1 MRMKALL
8 ATGLMLT
15 SAQMAWAEGKTYDI
29 AWTVYAGTMPLGYAQ
44 DHGILK
50 KWGDKFGFNL
60 EAVQLNDYIE
70 AQTQFTA
77 GQFAASIAMTLDALT
92 IPAASGVDT
101 TILMPLSTS
110 AGSDGIVLKDGGDK
124 VQDLKGKH
132 IHLVELS
139 GSHYML
145 VRALDGVGMSEKDV
159 QLINTSDS
167 DIGAVFT
174 DPSAD
179 AVVTWKPQLT
189 AILEQYPTAKTVFD
203 SGDIYGEIVDG
214 LMINTELLKEEPNLG
229 VAIAGAW
236 YETMAM
242 LQPTHPKY
250 KEIMTYMA
258 DALNTDMDGLKSQ
271 LETIDFFTPA
281 QAKEYVISDN
291 FKQTMHNISSFAF
304 EHGLLGEGAPS
315 ADFVGIKAGD
325 NTVIGNKDNVKL
337 RFPTKWIKSE

>member
-1 MRMKALL
+1 MKMKKLL
-8 ATGLMLT
+8 ATSLMLVT
-15 SAQMAWAEGKTYDI
+15 TQIAWAEEKTYDI

-77 GQFAASIAMTLDALT
+77 GQFAASVAMTLDALT

-101 TILMPLSTS
+101 TILLPLSTS
-110 AGSDGIVLKDGGDK
+110 AGSDGIVLKDSGAK
-124 VQDLKGKH
+124 VSDLKGKR

-145 VRALDGVGMSEKDV
+145 VRALDSVGMTEKDV

-174 DPSAD
+174 DESAD

-189 AILEQYPTAKTVFD
+189 SILEQYPSAKTVFD

-214 LMINTELLKEEPNLG
+214 MMINSDLLKQEPNLG
-229 VAIAGAW
+229 IAIAGAW
-236 YETMAM
+236 YETIAM

-250 KEIMTYMA
+250 NEIMTYMA
-258 DALNTDMDGLKSQ
+258 DALNTDIDGLKSQ
-271 LETIDFFTPA
+271 LETINFFSQT
-281 QAKEYVISDN
+281 QAKEYVTSAD
-291 FKQTMHNISSFAF
+291 FKQTMSNIASFAF
-304 EHGLLGEGAPS
+304 DHGLLGEGAPS
-315 ADFVGIKAGD
+315 AKFVGIEAGD
-325 NTVIGNKDNVKL
+325 NTVIGNSENVKL
-337 RFPTKWIKSE
+337 RFPTKWIK